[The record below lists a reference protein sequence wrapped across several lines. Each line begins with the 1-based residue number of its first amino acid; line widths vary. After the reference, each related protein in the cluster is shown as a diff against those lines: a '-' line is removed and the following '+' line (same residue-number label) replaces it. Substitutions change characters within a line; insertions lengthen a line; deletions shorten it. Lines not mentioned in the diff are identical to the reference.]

1 MRHRLFQTFSLKHLD
16 FILLALVAALNGIGI
31 AAIGSAEHDLQGK
44 QMEGLILGFVVAVFL
59 SALDYHR
66 VIRFSWLYYAA
77 AIFLLALV
85 FTPLGVSDH
94 ELDYGNRFR
103 SADGKRL

>member
-59 SALDYHR
+59 SALLIAKSLQGISLDLSGHLLQCLHSLQ
-66 VIRFSWLYYAA
+66 VIMYQPP
-77 AIFLLALV
+77 I
-85 FTPLGVSDH
+85 
-94 ELDYGNRFR
+94 
-103 SADGKRL
+103 